1 MSQLV
6 KTQKLF
12 EQIALVLEERIVR
25 GVYSA
30 KSKLPPERQLA
41 EEFGV
46 SRPSIRDALR
56 VLTTRHLL
64 EARQGD
70 GYYVSDQLQREFVGG
85 WQDLLQNHDYLESDV
100 LDFRRSLEGMMAGL
114 AAKRRTDTDLERI
127 EYWLLQID
135 AAVKRKSV
143 KLQSQADVNFHQAI
157 AEASHNVLF
166 IQLSASLLRILH
178 QHTQQNLANMF
189 SVDDDAKVSL
199 RTQHHAIFAAIR
211 DKDGVLA
218 QNLASAHIDYVET
231 SLAHYRQLNQREQQA
246 QQLAHKDML

>member
-1 MSQLV
+1 MI

-25 GVYSA
+25 GVYTA

-56 VLTTRHLL
+56 VLTTRELL

-70 GYYVSDQLQREFVGG
+70 GYYVSDQLQRAFVGG
-85 WQDLLQNHDYLESDV
+85 WQDLLQHHEYLESDV
-100 LDFRRSLEGMMAGL
+100 LDFRRSLEGML
-114 AAKRRTDTDLERI
+114 AAVAAERRTDTDLERI
-127 EYWLLQID
+127 AYWLQQID
-135 AAVKRKSV
+135 VAVAQKSV

-189 SVDDDAKVSL
+189 SVDDDAKLIL
-199 RTQHHAIFAAIR
+199 RVQHWP
-211 DKDGVLA
+211 
-218 QNLASAHIDYVET
+218 S
-231 SLAHYRQLNQREQQA
+231 
-246 QQLAHKDML
+246 

>member
-1 MSQLV
+1 MI

-25 GVYSA
+25 GVYTA

-56 VLTTRHLL
+56 VLTTREML

-70 GYYVSDQLQREFVGG
+70 GYYVSDQLQRAFVGG
-85 WQDLLQNHDYLESDV
+85 WQDLLQHHEYLESDV
-100 LDFRRSLEGMMAGL
+100 LDFRRSLEGML
-114 AAKRRTDTDLERI
+114 AAVAAERRTDTDLERI
-127 EYWLLQID
+127 AYWLQQID
-135 AAVKRKSV
+135 VAVAQKSV

-189 SVDDDAKVSL
+189 SVDDDAKLSL
-199 RTQHHAIFAAIR
+199 RVQHWAILEAIR
-211 DKDGVLA
+211 SKDSEQA
-218 QNLASAHIDYVET
+218 RQLASGHIDYVED
-231 SLAHYRQLNQREQQA
+231 SLAHYRQMYQREQQA
-246 QQLAHKDML
+246 QQLAHKDMR

>member
-1 MSQLV
+1 MLI

-25 GVYSA
+25 GVYTA

-56 VLTTRHLL
+56 VLTTREML

-70 GYYVSDQLQREFVGG
+70 GYYVSDQLQRAFAGG
-85 WQDLLQNHDYLESDV
+85 WQDLLQHHEYLESDV
-100 LDFRRSLEGMMAGL
+100 LDFRRSLEGML
-114 AAKRRTDTDLERI
+114 AALAAERRTDTDFERI
-127 EYWLLQID
+127 EYWLQQID
-135 AAVKRKSV
+135 TAVEQKSV

-189 SVDDDAKVSL
+189 SVDDDAKLSL
-199 RTQHHAIFAAIR
+199 RVQHWAILEAIR
-211 DKDGVLA
+211 AKDSTLA
-218 QNLASAHIDYVET
+218 RDLASGHIDYVEL
-231 SLAHYRQLNQREQQA
+231 SLAHYRQLHQREQQA

>member
-1 MSQLV
+1 MI

-25 GVYSA
+25 GVYTA

-56 VLTTRHLL
+56 VLTTRELL

-70 GYYVSDQLQREFVGG
+70 GYYVSDQLQRAFVGG
-85 WQDLLQNHDYLESDV
+85 WQDLLQHHEYLESDV
-100 LDFRRSLEGMMAGL
+100 LDFRRSLEGML
-114 AAKRRTDTDLERI
+114 AAVAAERRTDTDLERI
-127 EYWLLQID
+127 AYWLQQID
-135 AAVKRKSV
+135 VAVAQKSV

-189 SVDDDAKVSL
+189 SVDDDAKLIL
-199 RTQHHAIFAAIR
+199 RVQHWAILEAIR
-211 DKDGVLA
+211 NKDSEQA
-218 QNLASAHIDYVET
+218 RQLASGHIDYVED
-231 SLAHYRQLNQREQQA
+231 SLAHYRQMYQREQQT
-246 QQLAHKDML
+246 QQLAHKDMR

>member
-1 MSQLV
+1 MI

-25 GVYSA
+25 GVYTA

-56 VLTTRHLL
+56 VLTTRELL

-70 GYYVSDQLQREFVGG
+70 GYYVSDQLQRAFVGG
-85 WQDLLQNHDYLESDV
+85 WQDLLQHHEYLESDV
-100 LDFRRSLEGMMAGL
+100 LDFRRSLEGML
-114 AAKRRTDTDLERI
+114 AAVAAERRTDTDLERI
-127 EYWLLQID
+127 AYWLQQID
-135 AAVKRKSV
+135 VAVAQKSV

-189 SVDDDAKVSL
+189 SVDDDAKLIL
-199 RTQHHAIFAAIR
+199 RVQHWGILEAIR
-211 DKDGVLA
+211 NKDSEQA
-218 QNLASAHIDYVET
+218 RQLASGHIDYVED
-231 SLAHYRQLNQREQQA
+231 SLAHYRQMYQREQQA
-246 QQLAHKDML
+246 QQLAHKGMR

>member
-1 MSQLV
+1 MI

-25 GVYSA
+25 GVYTA

-56 VLTTRHLL
+56 VLTTRELL

-70 GYYVSDQLQREFVGG
+70 GYYVSDVGG
-85 WQDLLQNHDYLESDV
+85 WQDLLQHHEYLESDV
-100 LDFRRSLEGMMAGL
+100 LDFRRSLEGML
-114 AAKRRTDTDLERI
+114 AAVAAERRTDTDLERI
-127 EYWLLQID
+127 AYWLQQID
-135 AAVKRKSV
+135 VAVAQKSV

-189 SVDDDAKVSL
+189 SVDDDAKLSL
-199 RTQHHAIFAAIR
+199 RVQHWAILEAIR
-211 DKDGVLA
+211 SKDSEQA
-218 QNLASAHIDYVET
+218 RQLASGHIDYVED
-231 SLAHYRQLNQREQQA
+231 SLAHYRQLHQREQQA
-246 QQLAHKDML
+246 QQLAHKDMR

>member
-1 MSQLV
+1 MI

-25 GVYSA
+25 GVYTA

-56 VLTTRHLL
+56 VLTTRELL

-70 GYYVSDQLQREFVGG
+70 GYYVSDQLQRAFVGG
-85 WQDLLQNHDYLESDV
+85 WQDLLQHHEYLESDV
-100 LDFRRSLEGMMAGL
+100 LDFRRSLEGML
-114 AAKRRTDTDLERI
+114 AAVAAERRTDTDLERI
-127 EYWLLQID
+127 AYWLQQID
-135 AAVKRKSV
+135 VAVAQKSV

-189 SVDDDAKVSL
+189 SVDDDAKLIL
-199 RTQHHAIFAAIR
+199 RVQHWGILEAIR
-211 DKDGVLA
+211 NKDSEQA
-218 QNLASAHIDYVET
+218 RQLASGHIDYVED
-231 SLAHYRQLNQREQQA
+231 SLAHYRQMYQREQQA
-246 QQLAHKDML
+246 QQLAHKDMR